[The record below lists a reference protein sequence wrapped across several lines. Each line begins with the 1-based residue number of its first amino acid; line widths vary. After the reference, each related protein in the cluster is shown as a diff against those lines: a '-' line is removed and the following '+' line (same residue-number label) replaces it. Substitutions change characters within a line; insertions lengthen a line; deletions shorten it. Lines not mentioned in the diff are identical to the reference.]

1 MCSKTDDMT
10 DKKRG
15 GAQEGS
21 AYEVSLL
28 DLAVILVEQRRF
40 IAKVTVLFAVV
51 AIIYTLLATPIYKST
66 VQIMPPDGG
75 AKSGAAAMLAA
86 SGLGELAGGIGTT
99 TADTIVGVTKSNAV
113 LDRIIDRYDL
123 RNRQPEGWSIIGFI
137 KELLPASGKPEPKMR
152 TRVRAALSENI
163 QSAADKKTSII
174 SVSVS
179 DTSPDMAMKLAGA
192 VFEETLGVMQ
202 NIAITPSAQQRLFLE
217 GQIKQSGRELMTAEK
232 DFIAY
237 QKKTGMIGLDGA
249 PSDLAALSSL
259 QARMVAKEIE
269 LKSAR
274 RFATEANPQIKR
286 LEAEYAAIK
295 KQFEENRASA
305 GTKPL
310 SGVGLS
316 RLPEAS
322 AEYADLFREYKF
334 RESLFQI
341 LLQQYESAK
350 IRESQEPLVIQV
362 LSPPTKP
369 EIRNYPQRKKIVVLA
384 TLLGIFI
391 GIFAA
396 FIRHFMRVSSADPD
410 TASKIGYLKGA
421 VASDLSALKSV
432 IRRKKR
438 E

>member
-1 MCSKTDDMT
+1 MCSKTDGMT

-15 GAQEGS
+15 PEEGA

-28 DLAVILVEQRRF
+28 DLLVIMAEERRF
-40 IAKVTVLFAVV
+40 IAKVTVLFAAV

-86 SGLGELAGGIGTT
+86 SGLGELAGGIGAT
-99 TADTIVGVTKSNAV
+99 TADTIVGITKSNSV
-113 LDRIIDRYDL
+113 LDRIIDRFDL
-123 RNRQPEGWSIIGFI
+123 QNRQAEGGMISR
-137 KELLPASGKPEPKMR
+137 LLRAALPEPGEPKLR
-152 TRVRAALSENI
+152 TRVRASLADNI

-202 NIAITPSAQQRLFLE
+202 DIAVTPSAQQRLFLE
-217 GQIKQSGRELMTAEK
+217 GQIKQSGDDLMRAER

-237 QKKTGMIGLDGA
+237 QKKTGMIGLGGA

-259 QARMVAKEIE
+259 QARVVAKEIE

-369 EIRNYPQRKKIVVLA
+369 EIRSYPQRKKIVVLA

-396 FIRHFMRVSSADPD
+396 FIRHFLRVSFADPE

-421 VASDLSALKSV
+421 VASDLGALKSV

>member
-1 MCSKTDDMT
+1 MCSTTDGVMT
-10 DKKRG
+10 DKKHG
-15 GAQEGS
+15 GAEEGT

-28 DLAVILVEQRRF
+28 DLLVIMAEERRF
-40 IAKVTVLFAVV
+40 IAKVTVLFAAV

-86 SGLGELAGGIGTT
+86 SGLGELAGGIGAT
-99 TADTIVGVTKSNAV
+99 TADTIVGITKSNSV
-113 LDRIIDRYDL
+113 LDRIIDRFDL
-123 RNRQPEGWSIIGFI
+123 QNRQAEGMISR
-137 KELLPASGKPEPKMR
+137 LLRAALPEPGEPKLR
-152 TRVRAALSENI
+152 TRVRASLSDNI

-202 NIAITPSAQQRLFLE
+202 NIAVTPSAQQRLFLE
-217 GQIKQSGRELMTAEK
+217 GQIKQSGEDLMKAER

-237 QKKTGMIGLDGA
+237 QKKTGMIGLGGA

-259 QARMVAKEIE
+259 QARVVAKEIE

-341 LLQQYESAK
+341 LLRQYESAK

-369 EIRNYPQRKKIVVLA
+369 EIRSYPQRKKIVVLA

-396 FIRHFMRVSSADPD
+396 FIRHFLRVSSADPE

-421 VASDLSALKSV
+421 VASDLGALKSV

>member
-1 MCSKTDDMT
+1 MCSTTDGVMT
-10 DKKRG
+10 DKKHG
-15 GAQEGS
+15 GAEEGT

-28 DLAVILVEQRRF
+28 DLLVIMAEERRF
-40 IAKVTVLFAVV
+40 ITKVTLFFALA

-75 AKSGAAAMLAA
+75 VKSGAAAMLAA
-86 SGLGELAGGIGTT
+86 SGLGELAGGIGATA
-99 TADTIVGVTKSNAV
+99 ADTIVGVTKSNAV
-113 LDRIIDRYDL
+113 LDRIIDRFDL
-123 RNRQPEGWSIIGFI
+123 QKRHSEGTITR
-137 KELLPASGKPEPKMR
+137 LLHTVLPQAPSGEPRLR
-152 TRVRAALSENI
+152 TRVRASLSDSI
-163 QSAADKKTSII
+163 QSDVDKKTSII

-202 NIAITPSAQQRLFLE
+202 NIAVTPSAQQRLFLE
-217 GQIKQSGRELMTAEK
+217 GQIKQSGDDLMKAER

-237 QKKTGMIGLDGA
+237 QKKTGMIGMGGA

-259 QARMVAKEIE
+259 QARVVAKEIE

-295 KQFEENRASA
+295 KQFEENRAST
-305 GTKPL
+305 GTKPI

-322 AEYADLFREYKF
+322 AEYADLFREFKF

-341 LLQQYESAK
+341 LLRQYESAK
-350 IRESQEPLVIQV
+350 IRESQEPLVIQL

-369 EIRNYPQRKKIVVLA
+369 EIRSYPQRKKIVVLA
-384 TLLGIFI
+384 TILGIFL

-396 FIRHFMRVSSADPD
+396 FIRHFLRVSSADPE

-421 VASDLSALKSV
+421 VASDISALKSV

-438 E
+438 K

>member
-1 MCSKTDDMT
+1 MCSTTDGMT

-15 GAQEGS
+15 PEEGA

-28 DLAVILVEQRRF
+28 DLLVIMAEERRF
-40 IAKVTVLFAVV
+40 IAKVTVLFAAV

-86 SGLGELAGGIGTT
+86 SGLGELAGGIGAT
-99 TADTIVGVTKSNAV
+99 TADTIVGITKSNSV
-113 LDRIIDRYDL
+113 LDRIIDRFDL
-123 RNRQPEGWSIIGFI
+123 QNRQAEGMISR
-137 KELLPASGKPEPKMR
+137 LLRAALPEPGEPKLR
-152 TRVRAALSENI
+152 TRVRASLSDNI

-202 NIAITPSAQQRLFLE
+202 NIAVTPSAQQRLFLE
-217 GQIKQSGRELMTAEK
+217 GQIKQSGEDLMKAER

-237 QKKTGMIGLDGA
+237 QKKTGMMGLGGA

-259 QARMVAKEIE
+259 QARVVAKEIE

-369 EIRNYPQRKKIVVLA
+369 EIRSYPQRKKIVVLA

-421 VASDLSALKSV
+421 VASDLGALKSV